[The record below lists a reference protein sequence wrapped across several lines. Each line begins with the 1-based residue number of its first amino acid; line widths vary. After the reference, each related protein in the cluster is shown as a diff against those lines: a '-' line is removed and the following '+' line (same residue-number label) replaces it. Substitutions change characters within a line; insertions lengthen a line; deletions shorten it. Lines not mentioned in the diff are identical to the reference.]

1 VRVSLRRAAICR
13 TIPTV
18 ALALAAACLPSTA
31 ARADTNRSSIAVPVT
46 GTQGVAA
53 PYPSRLVVDA
63 RTGLGAQATFQI
75 VLHGVTHPCPEDL
88 AILLVRNATDKFLLM
103 SHAGGCR
110 PLQGTN
116 LKFANDG
123 VPLPDTQ
130 ATTPAYGLSLAIGPS
145 NYGAPPAF
153 PAPAP
158 SGPYTPGMPFV
169 NVPLSGTWHLYV
181 MDTGGTQRG
190 VIAGG
195 WSLLYGTDIVKTSAQ
210 VNVALPANTSDSA
223 PPSPAGV
230 YPITFD
236 LNDVPATTPVTLAR
250 IDVTL
255 DHTCP
260 DDIRMG
266 LQSPTGTTVILMANV
281 GGCFDLVPGTV
292 LQFHDGGAAMP
303 DQAAIASGV
312 FRPTAVLASGL
323 LAPAPPGPYAT
334 TLAAFIGEPARG
346 TWRLWAMDD
355 LGGDI
360 GHIATATLTLRTEV
374 EPEFQL
380 TTPPATSTQ
389 PFVRVR
395 GTLLG
400 AANAAVTWR
409 VINGGSF
416 YDAGPFRPDPEIPNG
431 FVADIPV
438 KRGANDIQYV
448 ALSTQG
454 FSIASSQAVAV
465 NEFTY
470 SFAEGATGG
479 FFDLDLTMANPTG
492 VAAPI
497 RMDFLPE
504 GGAPIPVTDSIA
516 GNTPLQVSVDG
527 VVTGA
532 VSSVIH
538 STDAVP
544 LAAERTMIWDTTGYG
559 GHGGTAVA
567 PDRRW
572 LFAEGSQGFFN
583 TFVLL
588 ANDNTTDASVLLDFL
603 VEGGQ
608 VVSVPVTVP
617 AKARRTIFA
626 GDVPALVNRSFS
638 IDIESTIP
646 IIAERAMY
654 LPGPRVFEGGH
665 ESAGV
670 NSPSRVWFLA
680 EGATGSFFDC
690 FVLLGNPS
698 PIPAHATITYLL
710 PSGATIVRTVTIPA
724 TSRVT
729 INVET
734 VDPALANADVSTTIV
749 SDVGI
754 VAERAMYWPAF
765 SLGWREAHNSF
776 GVTESAMRWGLAD
789 GRIGGPRTFQTF
801 VLLANPNPHPAEVDV
816 RFLKTGSVA
825 SRSYVL
831 APFSRRSIFVNS
843 EVPELGDGQFSVD
856 VQVRNFQSIAVEKA
870 LYWNSG
876 TEVFAGGT
884 NVTATR
890 LPPP

>member
-1 VRVSLRRAAICR
+1 VVVILG
-13 TIPTV
+13 
-18 ALALAAACLPSTA
+18 AACLVLPA
-31 ARADTNRSSIAVPVT
+31 PARADTNRASIAVPLA

-53 PYPSRLVVDA
+53 PYPSRQVVTA
-63 RTGLGAQATFQI
+63 RGGTGTQATFQVI
-75 VLHGVTHPCPEDL
+75 LHDVTHPCPEDL
-88 AILLVRNATDKFLLM
+88 AILLVRNDTDKYLLM

-123 VPLPDTQ
+123 TPLPDNQ
-130 ATTPAYGLSLAIGPS
+130 AATPPYGLNLAIGPS

-158 SGPYTPGMPFV
+158 AGPYAASMPFV
-169 NVPLSGTWHLYV
+169 NTLISGTWDLYV
-181 MDTGGTQRG
+181 MDTGATQRG

-195 WSLLYGTDIVKTSAQ
+195 WSLLYGTEIVRTSAQ
-210 VNVALPANTSDSA
+210 VNVALPANTSGSA
-223 PPSPAGV
+223 PPSPASV

-266 LQSPTGTTVILMANV
+266 LQSPSGTTVILMANV
-281 GGCFDLVPGTV
+281 GGCFDFAPGTL

-303 DQAAIASGV
+303 DESVIPSGIY
-312 FRPTAVLASGL
+312 RPTALFASGL

-334 TLAAFIGEPARG
+334 TLATFIGEPAHG
-346 TWRLWAMDD
+346 IWRLWAMDD
-355 LGGDI
+355 LGGDV
-360 GHIATATLTLRTEV
+360 GHIASARLTLRTEV
-374 EPEFQL
+374 EPDFQL

-389 PFVRVR
+389 PFVRLR
-395 GTLLG
+395 GTLID
-400 AANAAVTWR
+400 AANAAVNWR
-409 VINGGSF
+409 VSNGGAF
-416 YDAGPFRPDPEIPNG
+416 YDAGPFLPDPDVPNG

-438 KRGANDIQYV
+438 KRGANEITCV
-448 ALSTQG
+448 STSTEG
-454 FSIASSQAVAV
+454 FSIASSQTVTV
-465 NEFTY
+465 SEFTY
-470 SFAEGATGG
+470 SFAEGATGA

-492 VAAPI
+492 AAAPI

-504 GGAPIPVTDSIA
+504 GGTPIPVTENIA
-516 GNTPLQVSVDG
+516 GNTPLQFSVDG
-527 VVTGA
+527 VVNGA

-544 LAAERTMIWDTTGYG
+544 LAAERTMIWDATGYG
-559 GHGGTAVA
+559 GHGGSAAA
-567 PDRRW
+567 PDTRW
-572 LFAEGSQGFFN
+572 LFAEGSQGFFS

-588 ANDNTTDASVLLDFL
+588 ANDNTADAAVLLDFL
-603 VEGGQ
+603 VEGGP
-608 VVSVPVTVP
+608 VVSVPVTVR
-617 AKARRTIFA
+617 ARSRRTIFA
-626 GDVPALVNRSFS
+626 GDIPALVNRSFS

-680 EGATGSFFDC
+680 EGATGAFFDC

-698 PIPAHATITYLL
+698 ATPAHATLTYLL

-749 SDVGI
+749 SDVAI

-765 SLGWREAHNSF
+765 SQGWREAHNSF
-776 GVTESAMRWGLAD
+776 GVTESALRWGLAD
-789 GRIGGPRTFQTF
+789 GRIGGPRAFQTF
-801 VLLANPNPHPAEVDV
+801 VLLANPNPNPAEVDV
-816 RFLKTGSVA
+816 RFLKTGSIA
-825 SRSYVL
+825 TRSYVL

-843 EVPELGDGQFSVD
+843 EVSELGDGAFSVD
-856 VQVRNFQSIAVEKA
+856 VQVRNFQPIAVEKA

-876 TEVFAGGT
+876 AEVFAGGT